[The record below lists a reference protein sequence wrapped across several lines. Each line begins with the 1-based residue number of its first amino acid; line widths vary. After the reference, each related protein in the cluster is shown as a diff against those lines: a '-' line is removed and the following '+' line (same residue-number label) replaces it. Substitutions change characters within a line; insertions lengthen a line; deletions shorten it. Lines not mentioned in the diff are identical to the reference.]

1 MKALMKNLIPGLLLI
16 AALTGCE
23 KPVAEDSS
31 ESVPETKREES
42 IVTLTPENMQH
53 VTIQT
58 APAQIGR
65 MEVTLKAAGRVSA
78 NANRTARITP
88 TLEGRL
94 MQFKFDLNDRVE
106 AGEVVAVVEAPELL
120 GRPLELKAPLAGVI
134 IERAAAI
141 GELIAKGQ
149 SVGTISDLR
158 ELWVIAEVT
167 ERDIALVKPGQEIAF
182 TVPAYPGE
190 TFPGR
195 VALVE
200 NHVEPQSRT
209 VEVRILTDNA
219 DARLKPGM
227 FADVEIVTAIRD
239 DVLTV
244 PESALQTDGENQI
257 VFVALAD
264 RRFERRE
271 VKRGLERAGRVEILS
286 GLQPSETVVTEGSF
300 ILKSEMLKD
309 QLGEE

>member
-1 MKALMKNLIPGLLLI
+1 MKTLPKNLIFSLLLI

-23 KPVAEDSS
+23 KPAADDSQ
-31 ESVPETKREES
+31 ESVPEIEREEN
-42 IVTLTPENMQH
+42 IVTLTPENLQH

-58 APAQIGR
+58 ASAQPER
-65 MEVTLKAAGRVSA
+65 MEVTLKTAGRVSA

-94 MQFKFDLNDRVE
+94 VQFKFDLNDHVE
-106 AGEVVAVVEAPELL
+106 AGEVVAIVESPELL
-120 GRPLELKAPLAGVI
+120 GRPLELNAPLAGVI

-167 ERDIALVKPGQEIAF
+167 ERDIARVKPGQESAF

-190 TFPGR
+190 TFHGQ

-200 NHVEPQSRT
+200 HHVEPQSRT

-271 VKRGLERAGRVEILS
+271 VKRGLERAGRVEILE
-286 GLQPSETVVTEGSF
+286 GLKPGETIVTEGSF

>member
-1 MKALMKNLIPGLLLI
+1 MKTLMKNLISGLLLI

-23 KPVAEDSS
+23 NPVAEDSP
-31 ESVPETKREES
+31 ESVPETRREES

-106 AGEVVAVVEAPELL
+106 AGAVVAVVEAPELL

-167 ERDIALVKPGQEIAF
+167 ERDIALVKPGQETAF

-190 TFPGR
+190 TFRGR

-271 VKRGLERAGRVEILS
+271 VKRGLECAGRVEILA
-286 GLQPSETVVTEGSF
+286 GLQASETVVTDGSF

-309 QLGEE
+309 QLGE

>member
-1 MKALMKNLIPGLLLI
+1 MKTLTKNLIFSLLLI

-23 KPVAEDSS
+23 KPAADDSQ
-31 ESVPETKREES
+31 ESVPEIKREEN
-42 IVTLTPENMQH
+42 IVTLTPENLQH

-58 APAQIGR
+58 ASAQTER
-65 MEVTLKAAGRVSA
+65 MEVTLKTAGRVSA

-94 MQFKFDLNDRVE
+94 MQFKFDLNDHVE
-106 AGEVVAVVEAPELL
+106 AGEVVAIVESPELL

-167 ERDIALVKPGQEIAF
+167 ERDIARVKPGQESAF

-190 TFPGR
+190 TFHGQ

-200 NHVEPQSRT
+200 HHVEPQSRT

-227 FADVEIVTAIRD
+227 FADVEIVIAIRD

-271 VKRGLERAGRVEILS
+271 VKRGLERAGRVEILE
-286 GLQPSETVVTEGSF
+286 GLKPGETVVTEGSF